1 MERHLNSPDSEKLNS
16 RLSGILQRIAASR
29 SESAIEELYDLYAG
43 QMFGL
48 IISFVKDRAAAED
61 ILQECFVTIWEKAS
75 LFDPKLGNAKS
86 WVLTMARNKSY
97 DYLDRMNRK
106 ASLHAS
112 RIDVEEHP
120 GDQIADLST
129 VLAKGEESK
138 RALTAL
144 EKLNQDQQQAIRL
157 VYLKGLTQSEVADK
171 LGEPLGTIKA
181 RIRRGLMALRRFLSV
196 EESGGTT

>member
-1 MERHLNSPDSEKLNS
+1 MDRHSNSPDSEKLNS
-16 RLSGILQRIAASR
+16 QLSGILQRIALSR

-61 ILQECFVTIWEKAS
+61 ILQECFVNIWEKAR

-97 DYLDRMNRK
+97 DYLDRISRK
-106 ASLHAS
+106 ASLHS
-112 RIDVEEHP
+112 SQVDVEERMS
-120 GDQIADLST
+120 DQSCDLST
-129 VLAKGEESK
+129 VIAIGEESR

-144 EKLNQDQQQAIRL
+144 KKLNQDQQQAIRM